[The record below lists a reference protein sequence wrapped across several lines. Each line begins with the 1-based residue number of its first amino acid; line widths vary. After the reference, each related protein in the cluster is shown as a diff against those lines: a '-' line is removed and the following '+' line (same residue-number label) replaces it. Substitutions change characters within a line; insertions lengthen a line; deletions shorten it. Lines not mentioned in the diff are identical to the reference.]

1 MSRLLFDVTRL
12 LESGLHTGIQRVV
25 RCLLAASRGRYSE
38 HGFQVLAVSFNGIHW
53 QAYEELAPH
62 PCQGLGV
69 QVQGQGAAIEP
80 GDGDVLLMFDASWY
94 ADPWPAVDAALA
106 RGARLVGMVHDLLP
120 LEHPE
125 WFREGLEQR
134 FDKHLNHMAERAEQI
149 FVPTQAVR
157 ERLMTRLAKR
167 GTSRTVNVLAHGGDF
182 CTLMST
188 DEQIA
193 GYQKV
198 LPAPATQGDP
208 LYLVLGTLEPRK
220 NHGLVLDA
228 FEALWAQ
235 GKQPRLLFVGNVGWQ
250 VDRLIERLQTHA
262 LLGDRLFH
270 AANLSDPALLWLI
283 RNSTALVYVPWDEGF
298 GLPVLEATM
307 QGCPVIASDIPVLR
321 EAGRH
326 WPTFIEPG
334 SLTELIQAI
343 DTFPQREQVQA
354 FHRTW
359 DDVAQQL
366 VGTFLN
372 MPSRAQ

>member
-1 MSRLLFDVTRL
+1 MNRLLFDVTRL

-25 RCLLAASRGRYSE
+25 RCLLAASRRRYATL
-38 HGFQVLAVSFNGIHW
+38 GYQVLAVRFEGVHW
-53 QAYEELAPH
+53 QAFDELAPH
-62 PCQGLGV
+62 PFQGLGEHA
-69 QVQGQGAAIEP
+69 QGQGELIEP

-94 ADPWPAVDAALA
+94 AEPWPAVDAALA

-125 WFREGLEQR
+125 WFREGLKQR
-134 FDKHLNHMAERAEQI
+134 FETHLNHMADRAEQM
-149 FVPTQAVR
+149 FVPTLAVR
-157 ERLMTRLAKR
+157 EQLIKR
-167 GTSRTVNVLAHGGDF
+167 FAERGSSLPVSVLAHGGDF
-182 CTLMST
+182 CALTASA
-188 DEQIA
+188 EQIA
-193 GYQKV
+193 GYQKI
-198 LPAPATQGDP
+198 LPAPATPEDP

-228 FEALWAQ
+228 FEALWEQ

-250 VDRLIERLQTHA
+250 VDRLVERLQNHP
-262 LLGDRLFH
+262 LRGDRLFH

-298 GLPVLEATM
+298 GLPVLEAAM
-307 QGCPVIASDIPVLR
+307 QGCPVIASDIAVLR
-321 EAGRH
+321 EAGRQ
-326 WPTFIEPG
+326 WPTFIKPG
-334 SLTELIQAI
+334 SVSELIQAL
-343 DTFPQREQVQA
+343 DTFPQREPVQA

-372 MPSRAQ
+372 MPSRAK